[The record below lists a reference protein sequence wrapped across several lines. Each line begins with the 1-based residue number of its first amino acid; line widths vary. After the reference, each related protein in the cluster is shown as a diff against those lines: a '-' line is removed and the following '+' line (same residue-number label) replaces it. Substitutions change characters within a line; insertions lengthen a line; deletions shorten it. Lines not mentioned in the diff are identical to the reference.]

1 MSSSRSRRAPRP
13 VIAPIKTDT
22 ASFPDGC
29 HRFSNRLSIP
39 YSGMTRS
46 RLNSLGCAQD
56 VIHSSASPM
65 RRNLSVPEVMSDT
78 SEVMTPFGTVWISR
92 QVCPTPVSDVSPRT
106 KGWPAVVEAH
116 AIRPRQMSMGHG
128 DMFRQSTAGALRMS
142 YVNLSA
148 NRRRSMPAYG
158 AAHRQLHMQLQQIRQ
173 YRHSLW
179 EQGHRIFGRSEEA
192 DFLVKP
198 LQLRRPR
205 REIRSWS
212 EGPSS
217 ASPLSKR
224 VWVRAIIRSKS
235 HVPIGLKREFDLDD
249 LRATIPDP
257 IPSPQSSNFNR
268 EVLLSRLELSDED
281 VDSQSPVDSEMADD
295 GDSDVVVK
303 TEKPDMPP
311 FLKHPKFLP
320 KATSVPMSVQ
330 YARAQLPALAAIMMS
345 NRVRRGDTIELAMP
359 HPSAWPST
367 VAYVYTGER
376 ELLKDNV
383 RENILYLGGKI

>member
-1 MSSSRSRRAPRP
+1 MSSTRSRRAHRP

-22 ASFPDGC
+22 ASFPDRC

-39 YSGMTRS
+39 YSGISRS
-46 RLNSLGCAQD
+46 RINSIGCAQD
-56 VIHSSASPM
+56 VINSGASPM
-65 RRNLSVPEVMSDT
+65 RRNLSVPEVMSDVSRVT
-78 SEVMTPFGTVWISR
+78 TPLGTIWISR
-92 QVCPTPVSDVSPRT
+92 QVCPTPLSEVSPHT
-106 KGWPAVVEAH
+106 NVWPAVVEAH
-116 AIRPRQMSMGHG
+116 AIRPRQMSTGHG
-128 DMFRQSTAGALRMS
+128 ETFQQSTAKARRVSYALPAS
-142 YVNLSA
+142 
-148 NRRRSMPAYG
+148 RRRSMPTYG
-158 AAHRQLHMQLQQIRQ
+158 TVSRSTYMQLQQIQ
-173 YRHSLW
+173 QHRHSLW
-179 EQGHRIFGRSEEA
+179 EQGHKVFGRQEEA

-212 EGPSS
+212 EEPSS
-217 ASPLSKR
+217 ASSLSKR
-224 VWVRAIIRSKS
+224 VMVRAIIRSKS

-257 IPSPQSSNFNR
+257 IPSPQSSNFDH

-281 VDSQSPVDSEMADD
+281 LEPQSPVDSEIADD
-295 GDSDVVVK
+295 DSDVVVK
-303 TEKPDMPP
+303 TEKTDMPP
-311 FLKHPKFLP
+311 FLKHSQFLP

-359 HPSAWPST
+359 HPNAWPST

-376 ELLKDNV
+376 EFLKENV
-383 RENILYLGGKI
+383 RENILYLGGKF